1 MNIIQIQDRLKG
13 MTKEAIIQYVQNP
26 TGEVPTYLALGELQ
40 RRKDSEAKFQAMQ
53 EQPASIAE
61 QIVQENMPMGLGS
74 ITPSEAMSPSM
85 AMSPEAGV
93 MQGMRQTPLSV
104 AQPSS
109 VMAAD
114 SGIANLPVPQPNFAG
129 GGIVAFEEGGKTKLT
144 LNPNDLTVL
153 NKPAYDYKYDYEKY
167 YLDPNAALI
176 EVPNPISIDERI
188 KQQREAYTS
197 AGVDPGF
204 YKKQADELMA
214 EREALKA
221 DKSEAANMALIKAG
235 FGIMGGTSQFAF
247 ENIGKG
253 AMPAIESYGVDI
265 KDIKAQERLMK
276 QSEMKMAEAE
286 QAMARGDVDAAM
298 KAMEARE
305 DKILDIKSKNADLE
319 TQMLISNVQS
329 QLKVLGKNDDIL
341 NDALQ
346 RTEAQFAL
354 VKKLGVLDF
363 VHVTDE
369 DRAKG
374 IETPDQKA
382 QAYFND
388 LLRNNLAAFRLDTRI
403 ADSYKFPGTSYEYGP
418 IEKANLLKPE
428 IVNIPDLGRFKKLPN
443 GNYVP
448 IK

>member
-235 FGIMGGTSQFAF
+235 FSIMGGTSQFAF

>member
-13 MTKEAIIQYVQNP
+13 MPKEAIIQYVQNP
-26 TGEVPTYLALGELQ
+26 TGEVPTYLALGELE
-40 RRKDSEAKFQAMQ
+40 RRKTMENKYSAMKPEA
-53 EQPASIAE
+53 STVAE

-85 AMSPEAGV
+85 AMSPEAGIV
-93 MQGMRQTPLSV
+93 SGMDQTPSSV

-109 VMAAD
+109 VMAAG
-114 SGIANLPVPQPNFAG
+114 SGIANLPVPQPSFAG
-129 GGIVAFEEGGKTKLT
+129 GGIVAFQEGGAADLT

-153 NKPAYDYKYDYEKY
+153 NKPAYDYKYDYENY

-176 EVPNPISIDERI
+176 EIPKPISIDERI

-221 DKSEAANMALIKAG
+221 DKSEAANMALVKAG
-235 FGIMGGTSQFAF
+235 LGIMGGTSQFAF

-276 QSEMKMAEAE
+276 QAEMKMAEAE

-305 DKILDIKSKNADLE
+305 DKIFDIKSKNAELE
-319 TQMLISNVQS
+319 TSILIANAKATLTAQ
-329 QLKVLGKNDDIL
+329 GKNADLL
-341 NDALQ
+341 NDVLQ
-346 RTEAQFAL
+346 RTETQFAN
-354 VKKLGVLDF
+354 VKKQGIIDF
-363 VHVTDE
+363 TDVTDE

-374 IETPDQKA
+374 ITNADQKA

-388 LLRNNLAAFRLDTRI
+388 LLRNNLRAFELDTTI
-403 ADSYKFPGTSYEYGP
+403 ADKYEFPGTSSSVM
-418 IEKANLLKPE
+418 KSSD
-428 IVNIPDLGRFKKLPN
+428 IVDIPGKGRFRKLPN

-448 IK
+448 I